1 MDIFSLSFTGFSVY
15 LAFLIPFEGDR
26 LRTANARL
34 FYFVASNIIKDF
46 FLIQLLSTHLFLENF
61 RFALLLHCWIH
72 SCILQ
77 GLVSFPYFLS
87 SGLPLL
93 TSFRF
98 DFMFSLFSRFFF
110 LSVQII
116 AVTISFFIFLSLSS

>member
-1 MDIFSLSFTGFSVY
+1 MDIFSFSFTGFSVY

-26 LRTANARL
+26 LCTANARL

-46 FLIQLLSTHLFLENF
+46 FNPAIIHSFIPREFQVCFAPSLLDS
-61 RFALLLHCWIH
+61 LLHSARTCF
-72 SCILQ
+72 
-77 GLVSFPYFLS
+77 FPLFLS
-87 SGLPLL
+87 SVLPLL
-93 TSFRF
+93 KYFRF